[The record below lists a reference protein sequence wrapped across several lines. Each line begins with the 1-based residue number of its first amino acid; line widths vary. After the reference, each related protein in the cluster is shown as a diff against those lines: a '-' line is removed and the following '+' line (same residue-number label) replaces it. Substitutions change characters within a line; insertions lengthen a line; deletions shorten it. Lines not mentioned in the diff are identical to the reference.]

1 MFHGNIEHISQ
12 ILESVKQHDL
22 YSMIG
27 FGSRVQ
33 YKDEDKLKC
42 IVEEIYTEVGG
53 FKAKNPVFIY
63 NGDPS
68 NDGSIG
74 VAYAHLSFLMKKHG
88 GFLIMSQIEDAKQ
101 WSIDENMYIQGPIL
115 YVPSSKDCPVQCK
128 YGGVDYDGA
137 PVANTKS
144 IVLINN
150 LRIQRSEKPIK
161 KIFVICDKLN
171 ETDIEPSVSVIAYF
185 ERLIFK
191 NLRIPVIHKFTEA
204 KNKDLLYSVQNEIH
218 QIIHEIGIRA
228 ISSKCKNF

>member
-1 MFHGNIEHISQ
+1 MSHFDKKNMYK
-12 ILESVKQHDL
+12 ILESIKNHDL

-33 YKDEDKLKC
+33 YKDEDKLKY
-42 IVEEIYTEVGG
+42 IVQDIYKEVGG
-53 FKAKNPVFIY
+53 FEGTNPVFIY

-74 VAYAHLSFLMKKHG
+74 VSYAHLSLIMKKNG
-88 GFLIMSQIEDAKQ
+88 GFLIMSQIEDTKE
-101 WSIDENMYIQGPIL
+101 WPIDENMYIQGPIL
-115 YVPSSKDCPVQCK
+115 YVPSSKDCPEQCK
-128 YGGVDYDGA
+128 YGGVDYYGS

-150 LRIQRSEKPIK
+150 LRIQRSENPIK
-161 KIFVICDKLN
+161 KIFVVCDKLN

-185 ERLIFK
+185 ERVIFK

-204 KNKDLLYSVQNEIH
+204 KNKDLLHSVQNEIYT
-218 QIIHEIGIRA
+218 IIHEIAMRA
-228 ISSKCKNF
+228 ISSKCIKF